1 MPALSHL
8 KPKHACRP
16 AGRGRLPGG
25 LRLLAAAGLL
35 ALPRLAADTVWLR
48 SGSTL
53 ANVTVKSLA
62 ADGVRFTAVPENT
75 PEPLPLDK
83 VMKIQFAAF
92 PVVAKPGGIVL
103 ANGSRLS
110 GVLRGMTPQCQ
121 FRSGALGP
129 LELPARDVAAVY
141 YSAVQWRKAQAKPAG
156 PLPLATDTMGNTF
169 TGKVLWADS
178 TSVGIRADDRLKQLG
193 AANLGYV
200 QFAAFATVQQ
210 MLLRNGD
217 VLNGPRTFEGD
228 KVTVD
233 LGPARGTVPLAAV
246 AEINW

>member
-1 MPALSHL
+1 MPNL
-8 KPKHACRP
+8 KPTQGCRP
-16 AGRGRLPGG
+16 AGRGRLAGC
-25 LRLLAAAGLL
+25 LRLAAAAGLL
-35 ALPRLAADTVWLR
+35 LLPRLAADTVWLR

-53 ANVTVKSLA
+53 VNVTVKSLA
-62 ADGVRFTAVPENT
+62 ADGVRFTAAPENT
-75 PEPLPLDK
+75 PDPLPLDK
-83 VMKIQFAAF
+83 VMKIQFAVF

-103 ANGSRLS
+103 TNGSRLS

-129 LELPARDVAAVY
+129 LELPAREVAAVY
-141 YSAVQWRKAQAKPAG
+141 YAAAQWRKAQPKPAQ

-169 TGKVLWADS
+169 TGKVLWADAAS
-178 TSVGIRADDRLKQLG
+178 AGIRTPDGLKRLG

-200 QFAAFATVQQ
+200 QYATFAPAQQ
-210 MLLRNGD
+210 LLLRNGD
-217 VLNGPRTFEGD
+217 VLNGPRTFDGD